1 MSALLLGSESP
12 VPPEPP
18 APLVGFSYSPKLT
31 TWLGRDPTADLSTLL
46 TKTNPDLV
54 RLPVYWDLT
63 QPSPG
68 VLDFTVTDELLGVV
82 ADHNRSAP
90 RPTRVILT
98 IGARNFVYPELHTP
112 PWSGPRE
119 QPALDYAQSGSAY
132 RAYFDGTILR
142 YRSSPL
148 LYAWQV
154 ENEAFDYVVNEAT
167 GDDQVTP
174 EQMAWE
180 VGEVHHLDPG
190 HRAVTT
196 TFDGWN
202 VLVDWLQLNME
213 PVLDG
218 LHGFPSGHPGDSLA
232 AGDALG
238 LDIYVDG
245 PSTPFRFASVAL
257 RTSWKAEAINFWAG
271 LARSQGKQVWL
282 TEMQAQPWSIDP
294 LDPNPGG
301 FTTDD
306 LIQTAKIYRTTQ
318 LNVVLLWGV
327 ETWLAD
333 PAWMQAGQSA
343 MAVLRSP

>member
-1 MSALLLGSESP
+1 M
-12 VPPEPP
+12 
-18 APLVGFSYSPKLT
+18 
-31 TWLGRDPTADLSTLL
+31 
-46 TKTNPDLV
+46 
-54 RLPVYWDLT
+54 YWDLT

-68 VLDFTVTDELLGVV
+68 VLDFTAIDELLGVV
-82 ADHNRSAP
+82 ADHNQSAP

-98 IGARNFVYPELHTP
+98 VGARNFVYPELHTP

-119 QPALDYAQSGSAY
+119 QPALDYAQSGAAY

-167 GDDQVTP
+167 GDDQITA

-180 VGEVHHLDPG
+180 VGEVHHLDPS

-271 LARSQGKQVWL
+271 LARAQGKQVWL

-301 FTTDD
+301 FSTDD
-306 LIQTAKIYRTTQ
+306 LVQTAKIYRTTQ

-343 MAVLRSP
+343 MAVLKSP

>member
-1 MSALLLGSESP
+1 M
-12 VPPEPP
+12 
-18 APLVGFSYSPKLT
+18 
-31 TWLGRDPTADLSTLL
+31 
-46 TKTNPDLV
+46 
-54 RLPVYWDLT
+54 YWDLT

-68 VLDFTVTDELLGVV
+68 VLDFTAIDELLGVV
-82 ADHNRSAP
+82 ADHNQSAP

-98 IGARNFVYPELHTP
+98 VGARNFVYPELHTP

-119 QPALDYAQSGSAY
+119 QPALDYAQSGAAY

-167 GDDQVTP
+167 GDDQITP

-180 VGEVHHLDPG
+180 VGEVHHLDPS

-271 LARSQGKQVWL
+271 LARAQGKQVWL

-301 FTTDD
+301 FSTDD
-306 LIQTAKIYRTTQ
+306 LVQTAKIYRTTQ

-343 MAVLRSP
+343 MAVLKSP